1 MTYSNSRAD
10 LRLAIYRQLAA
21 TGEVHTPAS
30 LAAEFEIS
38 PTEAAAELKLL
49 ASEDDA
55 IVLLPDS
62 PYIWMAEP
70 FSAVATDYKVT
81 AKDGRH
87 WFGNCIWDA
96 LAIGALLDT
105 ETEVE
110 TRCPFSNEALTLS
123 TNAGELSGSTSAVVQ
138 FAVPAR
144 DWWKSI
150 GFS

>member
-1 MTYSNSRAD
+1 MMDSISRAD

-21 TGEVHTPAS
+21 SGEVHTPAS
-30 LAAEFEIS
+30 LAAEFGIS
-38 PTEAAAELKLL
+38 PTEVVEHLRAL

-81 AKDGRH
+81 AKDGRR

-96 LAIGALLDT
+96 LAIGSLLNT

-123 TNAGELSGSTSAVVQ
+123 TSAGELTGSTTAVVH